1 MLSRQG
7 QQGETS
13 CREVKRSWCPPGGHL
28 AHCVDALKIRNKTKY
43 PSQPVSFLE
52 PFYLHQGSEAS
63 KGRQASGGQEGG
75 TGVVFASEDRGEQLL
90 KGELSRSI
98 VFVMRIDT
106 NKGFPT
112 KHTHSPV
119 LTAYPLEG
127 RAWCTGPWRHSKS
140 FLLDR
145 HLLLRPG
152 SSLFQGLEGRVL
164 LTYQQ
169 SCGNSCIDVLC

>member
-1 MLSRQG
+1 MNGLEVFFLLPNEVCLRLCCPRQGQQG

-13 CREVKRSWCPPGGHL
+13 CTEVKRSWCPPGGHL

-127 RAWCTGPWRHSKS
+127 RAVHWA
-140 FLLDR
+140 
-145 HLLLRPG
+145 
-152 SSLFQGLEGRVL
+152 LETL
-164 LTYQQ
+164 
-169 SCGNSCIDVLC
+169 